1 LSETSRND
9 RLVDLARRLLDGETI
24 EWDKEGIAE
33 SEVREGMQRLQQVIG
48 RREDMTETVAA
59 TAAPPS
65 TTRSREGGFIGPFR
79 VVRKLGEG
87 GMGVVYEAEQQ
98 RPRRLV
104 ALKVIRGGHTV
115 DDNALRLFQREI
127 QTLAHLSHPGI
138 AQLYETGVTDDG
150 MHFFAMELIRGEP
163 LSDWLKKRSDGPVS
177 LAEMKIRL
185 GVFRKIC
192 DAVAYAH
199 QKGVIHRDLKP
210 GNILIPTPPAGSSI
224 EDAIPAVKILDF
236 GLARMTD
243 TDVQMT
249 TYATE
254 IGTVRG
260 TLSYMSPEQA
270 RGNPDEID
278 LRTDVYSLGVI
289 LYETVTGH
297 LPYDL
302 SRVQLHEAIRIICED
317 SPRSLATLFAGAKRL
332 DADVATIAGKCL
344 EKAAARRYQSAAEL
358 GEDVQRYL
366 TNQPILARPPSAA
379 YQFRKLVMRHKAPF
393 AAAAGAFVLL
403 LAFSIAMTVQAVRI
417 AKERDRANQEAQTSQ
432 QVSDFLV
439 GMFEVADPLD
449 ARGAAMTAREIL
461 DRGSQKVREELR
473 ERPIIQ
479 ARLMDTMGTVYQR
492 LGLPAEAEELLRQA
506 VEIRRRELGED
517 SPEYARTLNR
527 LGWSMNNHGSYLYA
541 GERNAEARPL
551 HEQALRILE
560 KAYGPDHVDVGW
572 SYYYLAHTVS
582 DDSFP
587 RLLERALKIFEKD
600 PERNWL
606 GISWCLQE
614 LANVAGAAG
623 RGSEA
628 IELMQRAV
636 AIKERHLQPD
646 SYDLASSLENLG
658 CWLGNFRRFAEARP
672 YVERALRICE
682 QQLPPDHPMLY
693 IALNNMGWVLTNLGE
708 YDEAE
713 PYLRRAFEIAEQ
725 GRKGPNGR
733 WFNSSIVVDS
743 LAEWTHASG
752 RFAEAET
759 LYRRAISLREHE
771 FHDQLQEAN
780 SIEKYASLLRQ
791 LGRAAEAEDLES
803 RAKAI
808 RSKLVSAPEVDS
820 TETHRGVK

>member
-9 RLVDLARRLLDGETI
+9 RLVDLARRLLDGEAI
-24 EWDKEGIAE
+24 DWDKEGVAE
-33 SEVREGMQRLQQVIG
+33 SEVREEMQRLQHVIG

-59 TAAPPS
+59 TATPPS

-79 VVRKLGEG
+79 IVRKLGEG

-163 LSDWLKKRSDGPVS
+163 LSDWLKKRSDGPVTP
-177 LAEMKIRL
+177 AEMKIRL

-224 EDAIPAVKILDF
+224 EYAVPEVKILDF

-270 RGNPDEID
+270 RGNPDAID

-289 LYETVTGH
+289 LYEMVTGH

-317 SPRSLATLFAGAKRL
+317 PPKFLATVFAGAKRL

-344 EKAAARRYQSAAEL
+344 EKAAARRYQSAAAL

-417 AKERDRANQEAQTSQ
+417 AKERDRANLERDRANQEAETARR
-432 QVSDFLV
+432 VSDFLEGLFKV
-439 GMFEVADPLD
+439 SDPWS
-449 ARGAAMTAREIL
+449 ARGKEASPRELVDAGAERI
-461 DRGSQKVREELR
+461 ETELKDQ
-473 ERPIIQ
+473 PKIQ
-479 ARLMDTMGTVYQR
+479 ARLMRTLGVVYSGLGVLDKSEPLLKRAAALAESQYGQESLEYADSIGR
-492 LGLPAEAEELLRQA
+492 LGGLENQARAHDIRSRLLRSDDPRMAASHYGLGIWQVMERMPEGKTNLRRALEIVEASSSPDDQLHLSILNDLGLAYSFERDRARAIEYFRKALAIRERIYPAVHVERGMGLGNLGMELMLAGQRQEARRYLEESLSIFERALPSDHPHTSVA
-506 VEIRRRELGED
+506 VETLGELERLD
-517 SPEYARTLNR
+517 GHLDRAR
-527 LGWSMNNHGSYLYA
+527 G
-541 GERNAEARPL
+541 
-551 HEQALRILE
+551 
-560 KAYGPDHVDVGW
+560 
-572 SYYYLAHTVS
+572 
-582 DDSFP
+582 
-587 RLLERALKIFEKD
+587 LLERALAMRKRMKLD
-600 PERNWL
+600 PE
-606 GISWCLQE
+606 
-614 LANVAGAAG
+614 AGFF
-623 RGSEA
+623 
-628 IELMQRAV
+628 
-636 AIKERHLQPD
+636 
-646 SYDLASSLENLG
+646 SSLGL
-658 CWLGNFRRFAEARP
+658 L
-672 YVERALRICE
+672 
-682 QQLPPDHPMLY
+682 
-693 IALNNMGWVLTNLGE
+693 
-708 YDEAE
+708 DEAE
-713 PYLRRAFEIAEQ
+713 GRVDEAVLHLGLAHESYSRFPGLANRDPSPDYARVLRKA
-725 GRKGPNGR
+725 GR
-733 WFNSSIVVDS
+733 I
-743 LAEWTHASG
+743 
-752 RFAEAET
+752 AEAEQ
-759 LYRRAISLREHE
+759 I
-771 FHDQLQEAN
+771 EA
-780 SIEKYASLLRQ
+780 
-791 LGRAAEAEDLES
+791 S
-803 RAKAI
+803 RKAQPT
-808 RSKLVSAPEVDS
+808 K
-820 TETHRGVK
+820 

>member
-1 LSETSRND
+1 MSETSRND
-9 RLVDLARRLLDGETI
+9 RLGDLARRLLDGEAI
-24 EWDKEGIAE
+24 DWAAEGIEE
-33 SEVREGMQRLQQVIG
+33 SEVREGMQRPQQVIG

-224 EDAIPAVKILDF
+224 EDAVPEVKILDF

-289 LYETVTGH
+289 LYEMVTGH

-317 SPRSLATLFAGAKRL
+317 SPKSLATLFAGTKRL

-366 TNQPILARPPSAA
+366 TNQPLLARPPSAA

-417 AKERDRANQEAQTSQ
+417 AKERDRANLERDRANQEAETARR
-432 QVSDFLV
+432 VSDFLEGLFKV
-439 GMFEVADPLD
+439 SDPWSARDKEVSPRELVD
-449 ARGAAMTAREIL
+449 AGAERIQT
-461 DRGSQKVREELR
+461 ELKGQ
-473 ERPIIQ
+473 PKIQ
-479 ARLMDTMGTVYQR
+479 ARLMRTLGTVYGGLGILDKSESLMKRAAALAESQYGQESLEYADTIGR
-492 LGLPAEAEELLRQA
+492 LRGLENQARAHDIRSRLLRSDDPRMAASHYGLGIWQVMERMPEGKTNLRRALEIVEASSSPDDQLHLSILNDLGLAYSFERDHARAIEYFRKALAIRERIYPAVHVERGMGLGNLGMELMLAGQRQEARRYLEESLSTFERALPSDHPHTAVA
-506 VEIRRRELGED
+506 VETLGELERLD
-517 SPEYARTLNR
+517 GHLDRAR
-527 LGWSMNNHGSYLYA
+527 G
-541 GERNAEARPL
+541 
-551 HEQALRILE
+551 
-560 KAYGPDHVDVGW
+560 
-572 SYYYLAHTVS
+572 
-582 DDSFP
+582 
-587 RLLERALKIFEKD
+587 LLERALAMRKRMKLD
-600 PERNWL
+600 PE
-606 GISWCLQE
+606 
-614 LANVAGAAG
+614 AG
-623 RGSEA
+623 
-628 IELMQRAV
+628 
-636 AIKERHLQPD
+636 
-646 SYDLASSLENLG
+646 
-658 CWLGNFRRFAEARP
+658 
-672 YVERALRICE
+672 
-682 QQLPPDHPMLY
+682 
-693 IALNNMGWVLTNLGE
+693 
-708 YDEAE
+708 
-713 PYLRRAFEIAEQ
+713 
-725 GRKGPNGR
+725 
-733 WFNSSIVVDS
+733 
-743 LAEWTHASG
+743 
-752 RFAEAET
+752 
-759 LYRRAISLREHE
+759 
-771 FHDQLQEAN
+771 
-780 SIEKYASLLRQ
+780 
-791 LGRAAEAEDLES
+791 
-803 RAKAI
+803 
-808 RSKLVSAPEVDS
+808 
-820 TETHRGVK
+820 